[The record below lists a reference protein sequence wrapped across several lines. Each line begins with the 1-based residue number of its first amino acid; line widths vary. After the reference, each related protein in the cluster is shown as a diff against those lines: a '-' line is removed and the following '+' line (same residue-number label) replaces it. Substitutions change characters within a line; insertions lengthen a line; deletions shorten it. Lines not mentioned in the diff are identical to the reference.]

1 METKDSTS
9 TLIAFYKGLRERLAL
24 NYGSRRQQDL
34 LTWLRTQRPVAVART
49 GLDSRTFGV
58 S

>member
-1 METKDSTS
+1 MDEDSA
-9 TLIAFYKGLRERLAL
+9 LDAFYRGLRERLAL
-24 NYGSRRQQDL
+24 NYGAERRQEL